1 MLVLNT
7 LKAMYFVIFDSHIDY
22 ANLIWRQNPNSKL
35 SIITSQKKDLRI
47 INNQLRN
54 SHSGPLLQKVIF

>member
-1 MLVLNT
+1 MLVFNT
-7 LKAMYFVIFDSHIDY
+7 LKAIYFVIFDSHINY
-22 ANLIWRQNPNSKL
+22 ASLIWRQNPNSKL
-35 SIITSQKKDLRI
+35 RIITSQKKDLRI